1 MKTPNATT
9 RFTQERGI
17 TLVEILV
24 ALVVIAFVLLGIAQV
39 FPGSARG
46 QVRDR
51 MMRGA
56 TYLAQEKLEYLNT
69 LSWGDAALIG
79 GRHPTTGAETCG
91 DNNAWTRYWQVTTLG
106 APLDN
111 LKKVTV
117 TVKWT
122 AGTFSDSL
130 TSITYIRR

>member
-24 ALVVIAFVLLGIAQV
+24 ALVVIAFVLLGI
-39 FPGSARG
+39 
-46 QVRDR
+46 
-51 MMRGA
+51 
-56 TYLAQEKLEYLNT
+56 AQEKLEYLNT

>member
-106 APLDN
+106 Q
-111 LKKVTV
+111 
-117 TVKWT
+117 
-122 AGTFSDSL
+122 L
-130 TSITYIRR
+130 TQGRAVNIEIDTLARYLARMRDAYKN